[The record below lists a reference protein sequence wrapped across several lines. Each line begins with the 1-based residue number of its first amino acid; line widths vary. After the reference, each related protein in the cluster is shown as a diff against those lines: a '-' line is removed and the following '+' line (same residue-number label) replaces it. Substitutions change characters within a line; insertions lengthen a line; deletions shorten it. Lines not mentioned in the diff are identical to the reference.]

1 MFMQSKVALW
11 LKSGNMGHENF
22 IVDEFPS
29 GCFPDMNINTT
40 IY

>member
-1 MFMQSKVALW
+1 
-11 LKSGNMGHENF
+11 MGHENF

-29 GCFPDMNINTT
+29 GCFPDMNTNTT